1 MKYFLDMYL
10 VFVYWMKTKEPN
22 VSVKKVMPHLVQ
34 MAVLILMSAQMVRTI
49 VPTMQIVSTK
59 MAILIVDVNLGL
71 LEMASIV
78 KEKLLVQI

>member
-10 VFVYWMKTKEPN
+10 VFVYWMKIKEPN
-22 VSVKKVMPHLVQ
+22 VSVEKVMPPLVQ
-34 MAVLILMSAQMVRTI
+34 MAVLILMSALTVRIT

-59 MAILIVDVNLGL
+59 MAILIVDVNPDL

>member
-10 VFVYWMKTKEPN
+10 VFVYWMKIKEPN
-22 VSVKKVMPHLVQ
+22 VSVEKVMPHLVQ

-59 MAILIVDVNLGL
+59 MAILIVDVNPGL
-71 LEMASIV
+71 LEMASIA

>member
-1 MKYFLDMYL
+1 MKYFLDMHL
-10 VFVYWMKTKEPN
+10 VFAYWMKIKEPN
-22 VSVKKVMPHLVQ
+22 VSVEKVMLHLVQ

-59 MAILIVDVNLGL
+59 MAILIVDVNPGL